1 MSEIGDVISPVSLTI
16 FTNADLNAD
25 VEWFE
30 SDGVTAIDIS
40 AFQAQILD
48 FFGGTVLLDLSIYT
62 EMSAN
67 TLLIAVPKAITA
79 TLVPGSA
86 VWQIQATATDS
97 GETKVLIRGSVSIEA
112 GLMPSV

>member
-1 MSEIGDVISPVSLTI
+1 MSEIGDVQEPVSLTI
-16 FTNADLNAD
+16 FTNADFNAD

-48 FFGGTVLLDLSIYT
+48 YFGGTVLLDLRTYT

-86 VWQIQATATDS
+86 VWQYKQPQRTQGKPRCLSVDRFRS
-97 GETKVLIRGSVSIEA
+97 KRG
-112 GLMPSV
+112 

>member
-25 VEWFE
+25 VEWYQ

-48 FFGGTVLLDLSIYT
+48 YFGGTVLLDLSTYT

-79 TLVPGSA
+79 TLAPGSA
-86 VWQIQATATDS
+86 VWQVQATAMDS

>member
-1 MSEIGDVISPVSLTI
+1 MSEIGDVQEPVSLTI
-16 FTNADLNAD
+16 FTNTDFNAD

-48 FFGGTVLLDLSIYT
+48 YFGGTVLLDLSTYT

-67 TLLIAVPKAITA
+67 TLLVAVPKAITA

-112 GLMPSV
+112 GLMPGG